1 MPALIT
7 TQYFTEQM
15 ATLGLK
21 SSFAPSAYSME
32 TLIAEASEWVEDYC
46 DRKFELQTVT
56 ELIRGPVRVQNKMVL
71 GQWPVA
77 SVASAYWVDS
87 SNATGALD
95 VSNIRVLPGGVI
107 EFKNPY
113 LIKFYPECLYTV
125 TYQTGYSTIPRMVQR
140 ATALKIAL
148 LVQPQYQGPQEREI
162 FMVTNLEQMIVDA
175 LEPFR
180 RERLG

>member
-1 MPALIT
+1 MAALIT

-21 SSFAPSAYSME
+21 ASFAPSAYQME

-46 DRKFELQTVT
+46 DRKFELQSVT
-56 ELIRGPVRVQNKMVL
+56 ETIRGPIRVKERLVL
-71 GQWPVA
+71 GQYPVV
-77 SVASAYWVDS
+77 SLTSITWEDEGVL
-87 SNATGALD
+87 TGAESTANLR
-95 VSNIRVLPGGVI
+95 ILPGGVI

-113 LIKFYPECLYTV
+113 RNSFYNGRVYTV
-125 TYQTGYSTIPRMVQR
+125 TYQTGYAIVPRMVQR
-140 ATALKIAL
+140 ATALKVAL
-148 LVQPQYQGPQEREI
+148 LVQPQYQGPQEREV
-162 FMVTNLEQMIVDA
+162 FMVSNLEQMIVDA

>member
-1 MPALIT
+1 MAALIT
-7 TQYFTEQM
+7 AEYFQEQM

-21 SSFAPSAYSME
+21 ASFAPSAYQME

-56 ELIRGPVRVQNKMVL
+56 ELIRGPVRANHKMVL
-71 GQWPVA
+71 GQYPV
-77 SVASAYWVDS
+77 VALTSAYWEDEGVI
-87 SNATGALD
+87 TGAED
-95 VSNIRVLPGGVI
+95 VSTLRILPGGVI

-113 LIKFYPECLYTV
+113 RNVFYPERIYTV
-125 TYQTGYSTIPRMVQR
+125 TYQTGFTVIPRMVQR
-140 ATALKIAL
+140 ATALKIATL
-148 LVQPQYQGPQEREI
+148 LQPQYQGPTERQV

-175 LEPFR
+175 LEPYR

>member
-1 MPALIT
+1 MSALIT
-7 TQYFTEQM
+7 AEYFQEQM

-21 SSFAPSAYSME
+21 ASFAPSAYAMD

-56 ELIRGPVRVQNKMVL
+56 EVIRGPVRKHPRLVL
-71 GQWPVA
+71 NDWPVTA
-77 SVASAYWVDS
+77 VASAYWEDEGVL
-87 SNATGALD
+87 TGAVD
-95 VSNIRVLPGGVI
+95 VSDLRILQGGVL

-113 LIKFYPECLYTV
+113 RDGFDPGKVYTV
-125 TYQTGYSTIPRMVQR
+125 TYTTGYETIPRMVQR

-148 LVQPQYQGPQEREI
+148 LVQPQYQGPQDREV

-175 LEPFR
+175 LEPHR